1 MCVVSM
7 VSDHYIDKWR
17 ERDWWQDDWPP
28 ATWPYD
34 TPVKPYNP
42 KPWVMPMVPYK
53 TWPDVNPIP
62 PYNPTPWVTPMVPF
76 DPDKV
81 SREEFDRVKQELEDL
96 KKLLKRAK
104 KYDKDNN
111 EPDCEID
118 EKVETLKKIAKAFG
132 VDIEIK

>member
-7 VSDHYIDKWR
+7 VSDHYLDKWK
-17 ERDWWQDDWPP
+17 ERDWWHDGPGVIP
-28 ATWPYD
+28 TWPYD

-42 KPWVMPMVPYK
+42 KPWV
-53 TWPDVNPIP
+53 
-62 PYNPTPWVTPMVPF
+62 TPMVPW

-96 KKLLKRAK
+96 KQLLKRAK
-104 KYDKDNN
+104 KYDEDNN

-118 EKVETLKKIAKAFG
+118 EKVETLKRIAKAFG